1 MSVHCIY
8 NFQTG
13 DFSVSLKA
21 SGHIK
26 HFRVHVEGGMY
37 CMGQREFV
45 SLQQLVDHYQ
55 VREAKREQVVIQ
67 QVIFS
72 ERTNL
77 HITARGKAV
86 PHQAPFRECIYTYLV
101 SKSGLQNK
109 LTHSTWSSFQ
119 FLWPV
124 LFYLIQTIFAAEHGL
139 VWICVVRGLV
149 NW

>member
-37 CMGQREFV
+37 CMGQREYV

-55 VREAKREQVVIQ
+55 VREEKREQVVIQ
-67 QVIFS
+67 EVIFS

-77 HITARGKAV
+77 HITERGKAV
-86 PHQAPFRECIYTYLV
+86 PHQAPFRECI
-101 SKSGLQNK
+101 
-109 LTHSTWSSFQ
+109 
-119 FLWPV
+119 
-124 LFYLIQTIFAAEHGL
+124 
-139 VWICVVRGLV
+139 
-149 NW
+149 